1 MNSENSTLFT
11 LYVSKQDRSPA
22 VNNLVAA
29 LGHGCFCPFSLVI
42 HDVEDERQ
50 LAEQEH
56 ITCTPTLICECQ
68 GTRTTLVGDLSTLTE
83 VREFLHKGH

>member
-11 LYVSKQDRSPA
+11 LYVSKQDRTPA
-22 VNNLVAA
+22 VSNLVEA

-50 LAEQEH
+50 LAEEEH
-56 ITCTPTLICECQ
+56 ITSTPTLVCECH
-68 GTRTTLVGDLSTLTE
+68 GTRTTLVGDLSAISGM
-83 VREFLHKGH
+83 REFLHQGH